1 MWARETIRPS
11 GLQAPVPNATSA
23 LATQLEVLTAS
34 LPTIAAKLEDVVTH
48 QSAMEA
54 KLAAGPTAPL
64 AEPL

>member
-1 MWARETIRPS
+1 M
-11 GLQAPVPNATSA
+11 PNATSA